1 MNRQAPGRMVAA
13 SLLALLCAA
22 PIAAQS
28 ESALKEH
35 FEGRRVTLKIAMPG
49 TENGVDVYPADP
61 KPLDYPRYADRLK
74 DHGTAIRAG
83 STAMI
88 TKIRV
93 KSKHVEFQLDGGGYG
108 TMGDETSSSVSTSST
123 PKTKREQNLEAE
135 LKRETDPVRKRQ
147 IKEEVDDLRKTRE
160 REDARNRAEVADA
173 EAQKEA
179 NIHQRRLEGGSR
191 FNIRYRDR
199 LPDEAL
205 TPAGIKAA
213 LAEYVT
219 FDQAGSPDTFAEVA
233 SAPVPAESARPARGP
248 RKGMLLPEADQALG
262 APVNSSERQE
272 GKLKVVTRT
281 YAAPDGQ
288 VTAEFVEGVLIRYTV
303 TSN

>member
-1 MNRQAPGRMVAA
+1 MNRW
-13 SLLALLCAA
+13 SLILLASATAAA
-22 PIAAQS
+22 PVAAQS
-28 ESALKEH
+28 EAALKEY
-35 FEGRRVTLKIAMPG
+35 FEGRSVTLKIAMPG

-61 KPLDYPRYADRLK
+61 RPLDYPRYAERLK
-74 DHGTAIRAG
+74 ESGTSIRAG
-83 STAMI
+83 GTAMI
-88 TKIRV
+88 TRIRV

-108 TMGDETSSSVSTSST
+108 TMSDETSSDIHTSAT

-135 LKRETDPVRKRQ
+135 LKRTTDPVRKRQ
-147 IKEEVDDLRKTRE
+147 IKEELDDLRKDRE

-179 NIHQRRLEGGSR
+179 NIRERRLQGGSR

-205 TPAGIKAA
+205 TAEGIKAA

-219 FDQAGSPDTFAEVA
+219 FESAAPPTTFAQA
-233 SAPVPAESARPARGP
+233 AAAPVPAEPRPAAHGP
-248 RKGMLLPEADQALG
+248 RKGMLMPEADAALG
-262 APVNSSERQE
+262 APVKSSERLE

-281 YAAPDGQ
+281 YASPDGRID
-288 VTAEFVEGVLIRYTV
+288 AEFVEGVLIRYTM